1 MEEIRIGLT
10 GLGARGRHWL
20 KTLDSF
26 NGYRVTAICDPIEEL
41 HEISLAVLKDPESV
55 KVYARYEDFL
65 ADPNVDAVALT
76 VRCKEQGAL
85 AAQALEAGKHVNS
98 EVPAAHTMEDCW
110 RIVVAAE
117 RSGKVYQLAE
127 QSRFSGVFAAWRDLV
142 REGKLGKITFCE
154 GQYIGY
160 KDSARYH
167 RLPGTAQLV
176 PIADLAANPEA
187 EPSWINRMPPIHYL
201 PHELSPI
208 LMVIDD
214 RVKEVTA
221 MSTSSPS
228 YVHSEIH
235 QPDIQLAIM
244 KTEKDTLMRL
254 AVSYTQPTAPR
265 DNHWCH
271 IMGTKGSVEL
281 ARSLRD
287 KPKLW
292 LADGQMHDLAE
303 VDWRPQRTDAPAEAR
318 GSGHSDTD
326 YYIHASFRDAVLH
339 NVPLEFNVYKAMNTA
354 APAVLASESIAQGST
369 LMQVP
374 DFRPGPKRRKG
385 ELPG

>member
-20 KTLDSF
+20 KTLDNF

-176 PIADLAANPEA
+176 PIADLAAHPEA

-374 DFRPGPKRRKG
+374 DFRPGPNRREG

>member
-41 HEISLAVLKDPESV
+41 HGISLDVLRDPESV
-55 KVYARYEDFL
+55 KVYDRYEDFL
-65 ADPNVDAVALT
+65 ADSNVDAVALT

-127 QSRFSGVFAAWRDLV
+127 QSRFSGVFTAWRDLV

-176 PIADLAANPEA
+176 PIADLAAHPEA

-374 DFRPGPKRRKG
+374 DFRPGPNRREG

>member
-20 KTLDSF
+20 KTLDNF

-41 HEISLAVLKDPESV
+41 HEISLAVLNDPESV

-176 PIADLAANPEA
+176 PIADLAAHPEA

-374 DFRPGPKRRKG
+374 DFRPGPNRRKG

>member
-20 KTLDSF
+20 KTLDNF

-41 HEISLAVLKDPESV
+41 HEISLAVLNDPESV

-176 PIADLAANPEA
+176 PIADLAAHPEA

-374 DFRPGPKRRKG
+374 DFRPGPNRRKG
-385 ELPG
+385 DLPG

>member
-374 DFRPGPKRRKG
+374 DFRPGPNRRKG

>member
-1 MEEIRIGLT
+1 VEEIRIGLT

-176 PIADLAANPEA
+176 PIADLAAHPEA

-374 DFRPGPKRRKG
+374 DFRPGPNRREG

>member
-176 PIADLAANPEA
+176 PIADLAAHPEA

-374 DFRPGPKRRKG
+374 DFHPGPNRRKG

>member
-20 KTLDSF
+20 KTLDNF

-176 PIADLAANPEA
+176 PIADLAAHPEA

-369 LMQVP
+369 LMQVL
-374 DFRPGPKRRKG
+374 DFRPGPNRREG

>member
-1 MEEIRIGLT
+1 MDEIRIGLT

-65 ADPNVDAVALT
+65 ADSNVDAVALT

-176 PIADLAANPEA
+176 PIADLAAHPEA

-374 DFRPGPKRRKG
+374 DFRPGPNRRKG

>member
-20 KTLDSF
+20 KTLDNF

-41 HEISLAVLKDPESV
+41 HEISLAVLNDPESV

-160 KDSARYH
+160 KDAARYH

-176 PIADLAANPEA
+176 PIADLAAHPEA

-374 DFRPGPKRRKG
+374 DFRPGPNRRKG
-385 ELPG
+385 DLPG